1 MTRRIRMKKT
11 VQAKRVVLATR
22 SDSAL
27 PRPTVDDGHKDPHWQ
42 RYCGRL
48 YHCFVGSGAQRRQAI
63 VSTGPGSRQDN
74 RDPGYLRTMGVDLR
88 IPSVLKG
95 VQRMGHRLA
104 AGS

>member
-27 PRPTVDDGHKDPHWQ
+27 PRRTVDDGHKDPHWQ

-63 VSTGPGSRQDN
+63 VYRNSKVDEQCIEME
-74 RDPGYLRTMGVDLR
+74 RTRPTDL
-88 IPSVLKG
+88 
-95 VQRMGHRLA
+95 HRSWVTS
-104 AGS
+104 G